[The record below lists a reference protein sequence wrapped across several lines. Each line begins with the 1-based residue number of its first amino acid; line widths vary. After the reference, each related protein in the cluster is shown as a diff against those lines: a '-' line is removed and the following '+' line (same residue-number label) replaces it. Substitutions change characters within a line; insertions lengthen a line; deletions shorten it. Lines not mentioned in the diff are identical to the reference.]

1 MRYRIVITELRPN
14 PAFDPTRPQ
23 QGQMYTMELETN
35 ALTFVATDT
44 QFNAI
49 RKAALEAM

>member
-23 QGQMYTMELETN
+23 QGQM
-35 ALTFVATDT
+35 
-44 QFNAI
+44 
-49 RKAALEAM
+49 EAM